1 MPVPIYLLVFIHFSP
16 SRRAG
21 LHTSK
26 KRPFLCPWP
35 KEKSTFLQG
44 VYKKIF
50 YYDFF
55 PCSST
60 CIINYGSV
68 MYYQSMKKNIWMQI
82 FFITISSTR
91 VTRELSFTIFSFVDL
106 SQILLALSFL
116 KDQIMCTGWFKAN
129 LDTLTYYYD
138 KSTMCTEKNHDRFIL
153 SLSGHFIW

>member
-1 MPVPIYLLVFIHFSP
+1 
-16 SRRAG
+16 
-21 LHTSK
+21 
-26 KRPFLCPWP
+26 
-35 KEKSTFLQG
+35 
-44 VYKKIF
+44 
-50 YYDFF
+50 
-55 PCSST
+55 
-60 CIINYGSV
+60 

-138 KSTMCTEKNHDRFIL
+138 KNTMCTEKIMIDLFSVYPDISFDNNNSDKIT
-153 SLSGHFIW
+153 